1 MSPGDRERGTK
12 GLEQFKEFR
21 ATSFAVDHAT
31 SILVLLFIIGLMGT
45 FSYRTTP
52 KESFPELAIPI
63 LAVNTI
69 YPGVSPADVE
79 SQITR
84 VIEEDLSTISEI
96 KELTSTSVEG
106 YSSVVAEFDASVNL
120 DEALQ
125 KVREKVDLAKA
136 DLPQDAEEP
145 SIVEFNFSEIPVL
158 QVNLSGEYGLVRL
171 KEIAEELQDRLE
183 TIPAV
188 LRADLRGGLEREVKV
203 DVDLSKM
210 NYYGVALQDVIDAIR
225 NENVNIPGGSIDVG
239 DTKYLV
245 RVDGEFDDPTLIEDL
260 VVTTLDAR
268 PIYVRDVASV
278 DFGFADR
285 ENFARMGDHAV
296 VTLDVIKRS
305 GENIIE
311 TSAAIR
317 AEVDGM
323 LPLLPPTTSVEIT
336 SDQSEQI
343 EDMVSSLE
351 NNIISGLILI
361 VAVLFFFLGASTS
374 MFVAVSIPASMFLS
388 FIVLKFM
395 GMSMNMIVLFSLI
408 LALGMLVDNA
418 IVVVENI
425 YRYLEEGW
433 DRRTAAKKATGEVAI
448 PIIAATATTLAAFAP
463 LLFWPGQVGEFMGFM
478 PKTLMVTLT
487 SSLFVALV
495 IIPTLCGMLMRLEG
509 APPEPL
515 TRPARLTLM
524 GGTALFF
531 LTTARANPLTA
542 VLLAA
547 TAVGMWALHR
557 FVLAAVGRWF
567 QDSFLPRVM
576 DAYER
581 SIRWSLVHR
590 AVIIAAT
597 IVGFIATAA
606 IYVATPLGK
615 GLEYFPEDMPPPQLL
630 VDVETPVGTRVAVTD
645 SIVRRIETELATVFG
660 RGDWKSVVSVVGG
673 GGGGGNPMGGGPSG
687 PESGR
692 ITISLVDFQDRE
704 VDAFE
709 TLAAM
714 QTTVGAAIAGATISV
729 GKVEDGPAQG
739 APVSIELVGEDADEL
754 KRLSAEAMTILQ
766 SSPVFLK
773 LVGLDSDMD
782 AARPEL
788 SVQVDRERAALYD
801 LNTQKIGMAVRG
813 AINGIEAA
821 KYRTGNDEY
830 DIIVRLAPEYRDEL
844 EGLRE
849 LTVMA
854 EGGVQVPLVAVATWE
869 VGEGAGSIRR
879 KDQTRMATITS
890 DVAAGY
896 ANNVVLAEVQSTLVD
911 FAEALPIGYTM
922 QYSGQSQDQDE
933 ATEFLSGAFLTA
945 LLLIGFI
952 LVSQFNS
959 VIKPVIIL
967 TSVIMSTA
975 GVLIGLM
982 MFRMPFGI
990 INTGVGIISLAGI
1003 VVNNAI
1009 ILIDYIDVLRDRD
1022 GMNRREALV
1031 QGGKTRLRP
1040 VVLTALTTALGMAP
1054 LAIGLNFDFFGL
1066 FTSLNPDI
1074 YWGGQQ
1080 AAWWGPMAVAIIAGI
1095 LFATFLT
1102 LILVPV
1108 MYSLVDDF
1116 EEFFRKYFVR
1126 HAGDD
1131 VPGDAQSAERTL
1143 SELAAGRPTG
1153 SAPVVPGPADP
1164 EAGPAPE
1171 GTPAPAPTRAPEP
1184 IGVPRSIPSA
1194 GGTFAPQPE
1203 AG

>member
-1 MSPGDRERGTK
+1 MKPNEQEEHTAEGEGPRDRGP
-12 GLEQFKEFR
+12 LDNFKEFR
-21 ATSFAVDHAT
+21 ATSFAVEHRT
-31 SILVLLFIIGLMGT
+31 SVLVLLFIIGLMGA
-45 FSYRTTP
+45 FAYRTTP
-52 KESFPELAIPI
+52 KESFPELPIPI
-63 LAVNTI
+63 IAVSTI

-79 SQITR
+79 SQVTR
-84 VIEEDLSTISEI
+84 IIEEDLSTISEI

-106 YSSVVAEFDASVNL
+106 YSSVVAEFDTNIDL

-125 KVREKVDLAKA
+125 KVREKVDLAKP
-136 DLPQDAEEP
+136 DLPADAEEP
-145 SIVEFNFSEIPVL
+145 SIIEFNFSEIPVM

-171 KEIAEELQDRLE
+171 KELAEELQDRLE

-203 DVDLSKM
+203 DVDLSRM
-210 NYYGVALQDVIDAIR
+210 NYYGLALQDVIDAIR
-225 NENVNIPGGSIDVG
+225 NENVNIPGGAIDVG
-239 DTKYLV
+239 TAKYLV

-260 VVTTLDAR
+260 VVTTQDSR
-268 PIYVRDVASV
+268 PVYVRDIATV
-278 DFGFADR
+278 DFGFAER
-285 ENFARMGDHAV
+285 ENFARMDGRAV

-311 TSAAIR
+311 TSEAIKAAV
-317 AEVDGM
+317 AEM
-323 LPLLPPTTSVEIT
+323 EPLFPPTTQVQLT

-361 VAVLFFFLGASTS
+361 VSVLFFFLGTTTS

-388 FIVLKFM
+388 FMVLKVM
-395 GMSMNMIVLFSLI
+395 GLSMNMVVLFSLI

-433 DRRTAAKKATGEVAI
+433 DRLTAAKNATVELPP

-463 LLFWPGQVGEFMGFM
+463 LLFWPGEVGSFMGYM
-478 PKTLMVTLT
+478 PKTLIVTLS

-495 IIPTLCGMLMRLEG
+495 IVPTLCSMFMVLDGTPRKPM
-509 APPEPL
+509 
-515 TRPARLTLM
+515 TPAARWTAI

-531 LTTARANPLTA
+531 LVVAASNLLTA
-542 VLLAA
+542 GLMAA
-547 TAVGMWALHR
+547 TALGIWALHH
-557 FVLAAVGRWF
+557 FVLVRAGRWF
-567 QDSFLPRVM
+567 QDSFLPEALE
-576 DAYER
+576 AYER
-581 SIRWSLVHR
+581 RLRWALDNR
-590 AVIIAAT
+590 ALLLAGTAVAFMATYFVYAAT
-597 IVGFIATAA
+597 PAGVGI
-606 IYVATPLGK
+606 
-615 GLEYFPEDMPPPQLL
+615 EYFPENMPPPQLL
-630 VDVETPVGTRVAVTD
+630 IDVETPVGTRAEATDAIVRELEAQLSSVEGRADWESVVAVT
-645 SIVRRIETELATVFG
+645 
-660 RGDWKSVVSVVGG
+660 GG

-687 PESGR
+687 PEGGR
-692 ITISLVDFQDRE
+692 ITVSLIDFQDRE
-704 VDAFE
+704 YDAFE
-709 TLAAM
+709 VLAQM
-714 QTTVGAAIAGATISV
+714 QATIGTQIAGAEISV
-729 GKVEDGPAQG
+729 DKVQDGPAQG
-739 APVSIELVGEDADEL
+739 APVSIELVGEDPAVLQD
-754 KRLSAEAMTILQ
+754 LSDQVLGVLQ
-766 SSPVFLK
+766 GAPVYRK
-773 LVGLDSDMD
+773 LVGLESDLD

-788 SVQVDRERAALYD
+788 AIHVDREKAALYD
-801 LNTQKIGMAVRG
+801 LNTSKVGMAVRG

-854 EGGVQVPLVAVATWE
+854 EGGVQVPLVEVATWSVE
-869 VGEGAGSIRR
+869 DGAGTIRR

-890 DVAAGY
+890 DVAAGFS
-896 ANNVVLAEVQSTLVD
+896 NNAVLAEVQSTLGD
-911 FAEALPIGYTM
+911 FAGTLPPGYTLR
-922 QYSGQSQDQDE
+922 YSGQSQDQDE
-933 ATEFLSGAFLTA
+933 ATAFLGGAFLTA
-945 LLLIGFI
+945 LMLIGFI

-959 VIKPVIIL
+959 VVKPVIIL
-967 TSVIMSTA
+967 TSVVMSTA

-982 MFRMPFGI
+982 IFRMPFGI

-1009 ILIDYIDVLRDRD
+1009 ILIDYIAVLRERD
-1022 GMNRREALV
+1022 GMDRREALV

-1040 VVLTALTTALGMAP
+1040 VVLTALTTALGMVP

-1066 FTSLNPDI
+1066 YGSLSPEL
-1074 YWGGQQ
+1074 YWGGEQ

-1116 EEFFRKYFVR
+1116 AEFFRKHYVR
-1126 HAGDD
+1126 DDAGESERVAD
-1131 VPGDAQSAERTL
+1131 VPVHTIDPRVPARP
-1143 SELAAGRPTG
+1143 AG
-1153 SAPVVPGPADP
+1153 APPV
-1164 EAGPAPE
+1164 EE
-1171 GTPAPAPTRAPEP
+1171 PEP
-1184 IGVPRSIPSA
+1184 VGARRSRA
-1194 GGTFAPQPE
+1194 VGGGMLDPQPE